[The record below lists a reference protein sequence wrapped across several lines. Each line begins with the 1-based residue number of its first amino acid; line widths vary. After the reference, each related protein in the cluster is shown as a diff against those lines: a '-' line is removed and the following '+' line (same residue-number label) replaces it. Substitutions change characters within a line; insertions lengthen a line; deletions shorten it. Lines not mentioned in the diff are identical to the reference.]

1 MGKDFHFD
9 QYLIREKESPG
20 MAREEQVQCLYFS
33 LTGTNVKLSSP
44 NLDRMQEERRMLA
57 IILKGQNEGVNHCI

>member
-1 MGKDFHFD
+1 
-9 QYLIREKESPG
+9 